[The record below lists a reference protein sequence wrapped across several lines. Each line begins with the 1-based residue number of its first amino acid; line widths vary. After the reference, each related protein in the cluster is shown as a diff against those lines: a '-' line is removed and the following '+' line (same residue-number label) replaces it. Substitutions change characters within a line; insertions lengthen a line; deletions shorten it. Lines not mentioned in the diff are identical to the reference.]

1 MMIDFQ
7 LLFNALLLSTIASSI
22 LLFYIKDFK
31 RMAGN
36 RPRYSM
42 YLFIA
47 IFIVIYVLLDLMINQ

>member
-1 MMIDFQ
+1 MIDFE

-22 LLFYIKDFK
+22 LLFYVKDFK
-31 RMAGN
+31 RMSGN